1 MCGCAAIAGIDQ
13 FSEGPCAGGD
23 CDGAVGVDGNADV
36 IKQGDSTG
44 GQDQSVDQSV
54 DQSAGDVVQQD
65 VGTTSDASD
74 SGQGN
79 DSGCGPTNTITNCSA
94 CGLACDVVHSNG
106 PVCNGVTCGYTSCH
120 SGYSDCNTGAPDT
133 DGCECATPSCCGS
146 SCATTHSNGLGTNYY
161 DCTAKSTFNSTQAT
175 EACGAYTGNQ
185 ATCTTLGCT
194 GPGSNQVVC
203 GTTGGICACWN
214 YSGSNVGHVT
224 TSTNT
229 TCYCPASSDP
239 SWN

>member
-23 CDGAVGVDGNADV
+23 CDGAVGVDGNNPDV
-36 IKQGDSTG
+36 IKQGDANG
-44 GQDQSVDQSV
+44 GQDQSVADQSS
-54 DQSAGDVVQQD
+54 QDVTQQD

-74 SGQGN
+74 ASQN
-79 DSGCGPTNTITNCSA
+79 TDGCGPTNTITNCSA
-94 CGLACDVVHSNG
+94 CGLACDVVHSNS
-106 PVCNGVTCGYTSCH
+106 PVCNGVTCGYGSCH
-120 SGYSDCNTGAPDT
+120 SGYSDCDTTAPDT

-161 DCTAKSTFNSTQAT
+161 DCTAKSTYNSTQGT

-185 ATCTTLGCT
+185 ATCTTLSCT

-203 GTTGGICACWN
+203 GTTGGKCACWN

-224 TSTNT
+224 TSPNT
-229 TCYCPASSDP
+229 TCYCPASTDP
-239 SWN
+239 TWN